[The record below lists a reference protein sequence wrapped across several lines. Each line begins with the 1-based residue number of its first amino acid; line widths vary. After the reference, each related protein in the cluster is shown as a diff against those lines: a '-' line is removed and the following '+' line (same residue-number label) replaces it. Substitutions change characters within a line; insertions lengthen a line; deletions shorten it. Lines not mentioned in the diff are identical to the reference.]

1 MTIRQIQHLLAY
13 LGYYAGTIDG
23 IWGTLSRDACTAF
36 QADFGLEADG
46 VAGAMT
52 QDALRHA
59 VACGME
65 NQAAV
70 RSSSTVVPSFWEN
83 IRYFTRSEFGCKCGR
98 CGGFP
103 AEPAELL
110 VNTADNLRGHFGK
123 PITVSSGVRC
133 TAHNAEVG
141 GVSNSRHLSGKAM
154 DFSVQGVSPATV
166 LAYVQRLPEIRYA
179 YAIDG
184 NYLHMDIL

>member
-13 LGYYAGTIDG
+13 LGYYAGTVDG

-52 QDALRHA
+52 QDALRNA
-59 VACGME
+59 VACGTE

-70 RSSSTVVPSFWEN
+70 SSSSTVVPSFWEN